1 MHDYNYYV
9 LGQYKIDKHTEEI
22 FPERRFLSMIPL
34 WVASRL
40 TRPGIHFSFRRV
52 AYLMYDM
59 TRGRLCKHFPRF
71 NPTCSKVIPILLVLS
86 LEMVTWNLA

>member
-22 FPERRFLSMIPL
+22 FPERRFLSIVPL

-40 TRPGIHFSFRRV
+40 TMPGIHFSFRRV

-59 TRGRLCKHFPRF
+59 TRGFVNISPFSILPVQRCFP
-71 NPTCSKVIPILLVLS
+71 
-86 LEMVTWNLA
+86 